1 MDVPPAPGEVVL
13 TWFPAA
19 TGLLAFAA
27 TPASTRVV
35 PLPNA
40 RPEGL
45 LAPFEAELAA
55 AKRVRALPYGPVRGL
70 DVHALPFRGAPLIA
84 HAAVVYGLDL
94 PPVNKSFANRRALL
108 VADPRG
114 DLRGAR
120 VEADAVE
127 ARLKGWTLTRLDGEA
142 ATGAAVRA
150 ALTTADLFHYA
161 GHGRFAGAMGW
172 DSALPLAADARLG
185 VDDILALPHVPAQVV
200 LSGCETARQAADAPL
215 EAVGLAQ
222 AFMVAGAESA
232 IAATRPVDDTL
243 ARDLA
248 ADLYLHA
255 GAESAEDALR
265 RAQTALT
272 RDPPVRDWAAFRVL
286 VR

>member
-1 MDVPPAPGEVVL
+1 VL
-13 TWFPAA
+13 TWFPAT

-27 TPASTRVV
+27 DAHQTRVV
-35 PLPNA
+35 RLPDA

-94 PPVNKSFANRRALL
+94 PPVNKSSVNRRALL

-120 VEADAVE
+120 AEADAVE
-127 ARLKGWTLTRLDGEA
+127 AHLKGWTLTRLDGEA

-150 ALTTADLFHYA
+150 ALAATDLFHYA

-185 VDDILALPHVPAQVV
+185 VDDILALPNVPAQVV

-255 GAESAEDALR
+255 GTESAEDALR
-265 RAQTALT
+265 RAQTVLAQG
-272 RDPPVRDWAAFRVL
+272 PPGRDWAAFRVL